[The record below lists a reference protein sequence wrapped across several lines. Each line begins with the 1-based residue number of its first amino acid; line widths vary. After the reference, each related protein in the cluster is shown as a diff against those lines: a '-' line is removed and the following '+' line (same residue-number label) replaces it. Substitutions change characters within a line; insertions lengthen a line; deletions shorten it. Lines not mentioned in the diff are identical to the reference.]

1 MKHFKPFLMVMVVSL
16 VLTGYSQELP
26 RHVFCTG
33 GDHHKTAVV
42 ELSWTIG
49 QGEPEAT
56 TYHPNVI
63 LCSGFQQQD
72 DMLVSVEDIRDEHC
86 ILFYPNPSPGQGIL
100 ELSFETPTEVNY
112 VLYDLHGRALISKK
126 LQNSSNYRENID
138 LYHLSPGIYNL
149 FVTKGGNASDP
160 VRSIKI
166 FRK

>member
-49 QGEPEAT
+49 QAEPEAT
-56 TYHPNVI
+56 TYQPNVI

-72 DMLVSVEDIRDEHC
+72 DMLVSVSDISDEQDVM
-86 ILFYPNPSPGQGIL
+86 FYPNPCTEQGIL
-100 ELSFETPTEVNY
+100 ELTFRSATDACYT
-112 VLYDLHGRALISKK
+112 LYDLHGRALISSK
-126 LQNSSNYRENID
+126 LQNKSFYRERID
-138 LYHLSPGIYNL
+138 LVQLPPGIYNL
-149 FVTKGGNASDP
+149 YVSKRENGSEP
-160 VRSIKI
+160 IRSIKI
-166 FRK
+166 IRK

>member
-1 MKHFKPFLMVMVVSL
+1 MKHLKPFFMVMIVSL

-49 QGEPEAT
+49 QAEPEAT

-72 DMLVSVEDIRDEHC
+72 DMLVSVEDKLDEHD
-86 ILFYPNPSPGQGIL
+86 ILFYPNPCPGQGIL
-100 ELSFETPTEVNY
+100 ELSFETSTNVSY

-126 LQNSSNYRENID
+126 LQNRPNYRECID
-138 LYHLSPGIYNL
+138 FAQLPPGIYNL
-149 FVTKGGNASDP
+149 FVTKGANATGH

-166 FRK
+166 IRK